1 MLQEFSQEVEDTARS
16 IVNEI
21 HTALPGEIISFDAE
35 SGMAVVQPVG
45 DYVTSDGTQLAYPSI
60 IEVPVM
66 FPYCQSVGVGMVFPV
81 GKGDSC
87 LIVISEVELDKWRSG
102 AESEASLRFDLTSA
116 IALPGLLRGS
126 NDLIAK
132 AVQKNAVVLV
142 ASETEVVVSNDA
154 VTVDVKGSTLTVSGS
169 GIAIK
174 GDLNVTGNISYTGSL
189 TSG

>member
-1 MLQEFSQEVEDTARS
+1 MLQEFSQEVEETARS

-154 VTVDVKGSTLTVSGS
+154 VTVDVKGSTLMVSGS

>member
-16 IVNEI
+16 IMNEI
-21 HTALPGEIISFDAE
+21 HTALPGEIISFDAK

-116 IALPGLLRGS
+116 IALPGLLRDS

-132 AVQKNAVVLV
+132 AVQKNAVVLGT
-142 ASETEVVVSNDA
+142 SETEVVISDDV
-154 VTVDVKGSTLTVSGS
+154 VTVAVRGSTLTVSDS
-169 GIAIK
+169 GIVIK
-174 GDLNVTGNISYTGSL
+174 GDLNVTGNISYTGGL

>member
-1 MLQEFSQEVEDTARS
+1 MLQEFSQEVEETARS

-66 FPYCQSVGVGMVFPV
+66 FPYCQSVGVGMAFPV

-126 NDLIAK
+126 NNLITK
-132 AVQKNAVVLV
+132 AVQKNAVVLGT
-142 ASETEVVVSNDA
+142 SETEVVISKDA
-154 VTVDVKGSTLTVSGS
+154 VTVAVKGSTLTVSDS

>member
-1 MLQEFSQEVEDTARS
+1 MLQEFSQEVEETARS

-66 FPYCQSVGVGMVFPV
+66 FPYCQSVGVGMAFPV

-126 NDLIAK
+126 NDLITK
-132 AVQKNAVVLV
+132 AVQKNAVVLGT
-142 ASETEVVVSNDA
+142 SETEVVISDDA
-154 VTVDVKGSTLTVSGS
+154 VTVGVRGSTLTVSDS

>member
-1 MLQEFSQEVEDTARS
+1 MLQEFSQEVEETARS

-66 FPYCQSVGVGMVFPV
+66 FPYCQSVGVGMAFPV

-126 NDLIAK
+126 NDLITK
-132 AVQKNAVVLV
+132 AVQKNVVVLGT
-142 ASETEVVVSNDA
+142 SETEVVISDDA
-154 VTVDVKGSTLTVSGS
+154 VTVGVRGSTLTVSDS

>member
-1 MLQEFSQEVEDTARS
+1 MLQEFSQEVEETARS

-66 FPYCQSVGVGMVFPV
+66 FSYCQSVGVGMVFPV

-116 IALPGLLRGS
+116 IALPGLLRDS

-132 AVQKNAVVLV
+132 AVQKNAVVLGT
-142 ASETEVVVSNDA
+142 SETEVVISDDA
-154 VTVDVKGSTLTVSGS
+154 VTVDVRGSTLTVSDS